1 MHPEVVKEKHART
14 EGVGKGWEWHSGGGV
29 LILIWMQ
36 TPNWPAPHSSV
47 YILFSFKVILV

>member
-1 MHPEVVKEKHART
+1 MHPEVVKEKHAGT
-14 EGVGKGWEWHSGGGV
+14 EGVRKGWEWHSGGV

-36 TPNWPAPHSSV
+36 IPNWPAPNSFV